1 MTYSIV
7 TPIAG
12 SNQPGFLNTIDTVA
26 AHQIGLKIVGVD
38 PYFGLADFIYVQF
51 PASAAITSG
60 QVLYLSGVGSVGNS
74 ASVAPNTANTG
85 RMIAV
90 AINPVASVAAIQYGW
105 VQLEGSAVV
114 RAVASVAAGASV
126 GIDATTGGSVN
137 AMTAG
142 RQLTPCVSLAPSTNT
157 VVKTNT
163 QTQSGSPIIS
173 TQDSNGWF
181 IGITLSGTDIPG
193 GATVIGLDA
202 DNRRATMSANA
213 TATGSVSVTGTF
225 TGFIVAHIATTSV
238 QGQIT

>member
-1 MTYSIV
+1 MAYSIA

-38 PYFGLADFIYVQF
+38 PYFGLAEFMYVQF

-60 QVLYLSGVGSVGNS
+60 QVLYLSGVGAVGNS

-85 RMIAV
+85 RLIAV
-90 AINPVASVAAIQYGW
+90 ALNPVASVASIQYGW
-105 VQLEGSAVV
+105 VQVEGSAVV
-114 RAVASVAAGASV
+114 RAVASVAAGAAV
-126 GIDATTGGSVN
+126 GIDATTAGSVN
-137 AMTAG
+137 AVTAG

-157 VVKTNT
+157 VVKANT

-173 TQDSNGWF
+173 TQDSSGWF
-181 IGITLSGTDIPG
+181 LGITVSGTGIPG
-193 GATVIGLDA
+193 GTTIIGLDT

-213 TATGSVSVTGTF
+213 TATGTVSVTGTF
-225 TGFIVAHIATTSV
+225 TGFIVAQIAKTSV
-238 QGQIT
+238 QSQIT